1 MGRFTDRC
9 IESLLGELQM
19 YAERANQAM
28 SLIIDNFQLSYNE
41 QEDTV
46 DLTRIKHPD
55 WYGNDFEGV
64 CRVTLESYEGIIDDD
79 TDKQY
84 EYYLDLV
91 ESYFSEFEHCCP
103 EKFYHSVSCLGP
115 LPSGTLAVR
124 SV

>member
-46 DLTRIKHPD
+46 D
-55 WYGNDFEGV
+55 
-64 CRVTLESYEGIIDDD
+64 
-79 TDKQY
+79 
-84 EYYLDLV
+84 
-91 ESYFSEFEHCCP
+91 
-103 EKFYHSVSCLGP
+103 
-115 LPSGTLAVR
+115 
-124 SV
+124 